1 MIGFPYHFFFECLAL
16 RYIKKKSAS
25 NIRPIGH
32 YKEKLFDEL
41 EGGSAHLV
49 TEILPYENHSHS
61 VQFTVTQ

>member
-1 MIGFPYHFFFECLAL
+1 MVYTTV
-16 RYIKKKSAS
+16 YQKKSAS
-25 NIRPIGH
+25 NMRPIRH

-41 EGGSAHLV
+41 EGGNAHLV